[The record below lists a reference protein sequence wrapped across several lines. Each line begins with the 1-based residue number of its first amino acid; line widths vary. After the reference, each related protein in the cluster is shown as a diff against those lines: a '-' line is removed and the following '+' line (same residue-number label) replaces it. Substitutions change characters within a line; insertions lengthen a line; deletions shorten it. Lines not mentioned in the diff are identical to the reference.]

1 VTCVY
6 AFEHFD
12 FLSCA
17 SLNLICYRISTCGG
31 LMLSSG
37 ETVDGT
43 CPKFLIFFKLVI
55 HGARTFSFHPF
66 CLLSLETVLTVS
78 HKLLIVSFFFVFVF
92 IFERLSFVSASNRH
106 LLRSLELA
114 FTIFH
119 VSYPSKS
126 HHSRDEV

>member
-1 VTCVY
+1 MYTY
-6 AFEHFD
+6 EHFD
-12 FLSCA
+12 FLFYA
-17 SLNLICYRISTCGG
+17 SRNFISYRISTCGG
-31 LMLSSG
+31 LRRSSG
-37 ETVDGT
+37 ETTGGT
-43 CPKFLIFFKLVI
+43 CPKFRIFFRLHI
-55 HGARTFSFHPF
+55 LHGARTFSFHPF

-92 IFERLSFVSASNRH
+92 ISERLSFVSASNRH

-126 HHSRDEV
+126 HHPRDEV